1 MPTLTTFTPH
11 SFGSPSHSNHRKKKK
26 KKKKR
31 EIKAIQIGKEEVKVS
46 LFADDMIPFI
56 EHPKTLPE
64 NDELIN
70 KFGNVRDTEL
80 IHRNLLH

>member
-11 SFGSPSHSNHRKKKK
+11 SFGSPSHSNHRK